1 MLIMYNINV
10 VRKGISYSWSDYSDP
25 ATAFLSGWRRVQWMK
40 EYIWKYEDAII
51 VNALIAISVAS
62 INFAIAYAII
72 KKANRK

>member
-1 MLIMYNINV
+1 MLIRYNMV
-10 VRKGISYSWSDYSDP
+10 VARKGISYSWNDYSDP
-25 ATAFLSGWRRVQWMK
+25 ATSLSIRMEARSMDERELRK
-40 EYIWKYEDAII
+40 REDAII